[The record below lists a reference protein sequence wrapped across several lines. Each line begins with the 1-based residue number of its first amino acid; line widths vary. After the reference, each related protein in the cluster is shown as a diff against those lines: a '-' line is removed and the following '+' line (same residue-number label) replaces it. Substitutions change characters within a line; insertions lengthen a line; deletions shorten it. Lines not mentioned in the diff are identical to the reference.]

1 MTLPQPKSLPAI
13 RNEQQEIRNKWQAHL
28 RANESVLQA
37 NNAPPHQLHLLATVY
52 FEPSR
57 IGSGLSGCAQ
67 GESPRARL
75 RHFLEDDR
83 LVELVLG
90 AFAGVPSRSDL
101 PSVQEALEL
110 AANREIPFL
119 AWPLLAG
126 LEELA
131 APVGAEDTRLSD
143 SCLERALTIRAL
155 YDHPSEPE
163 PTWHR
168 WAVTHKPKLVAE
180 TIIKVY
186 KLALRHDPIQRYGL
200 YELAYNAA
208 YAEVARLSVPSL
220 LRTFPTR
227 ALSRQL
233 RMLTPVLAAAF
244 SHCDTD
250 EFCAIIDSK
259 LAAVSMGTKQKLYWL
274 CAGLIHR
281 PAAYVSRLD
290 SELAGGAV
298 QRRVRYVTEFLGSN
312 RIGDR
317 LAQLDHVCAAALLIR
332 HIGPAF
338 RPFAEDWQ
346 LIHSTAPSA
355 LVTKLIDVMAK
366 TPCAQATTLLEEM
379 TLDPTLAPWHERL
392 RRAAWQQ
399 REARRDTGFSYPQVC
414 EVVDALAGNAPAN
427 ATDLA
432 ALAYHE
438 LASLGRDIRDGQTS
452 DWRQYWHTD
461 ADPWKPLSENPCRD
475 RLLSDLSARLR
486 HFNVTADK
494 EPTYN
499 DDTRADIRIASG
511 TFNVPVEI
519 KKSSSKD
526 LWRAIRSQLISKYA
540 RDPHAAGHGIYLV
553 FWFGQSFCQPSKTGK
568 RPEDAT
574 SLQTMLA
581 GSLTEHESH
590 KIKVLVIDVS
600 RPDGRTARLT

>member
-1 MTLPQPKSLPAI
+1 MTLPQPKSLQAV
-13 RNEQQEIRNKWQAHL
+13 RNEQQEIRNDWQTHL
-28 RANESVLQA
+28 RANESVYLA
-37 NNAPPHQLHLLATVY
+37 NDAPPPQLYFLATIY
-52 FEPSR
+52 FGHSKYA
-57 IGSGLSGCAQ
+57 SGK
-67 GESPRARL
+67 SPRKRL
-75 RHFLEDDR
+75 WQFLEDDR
-83 LVELVLG
+83 LVELVLSAFVG
-90 AFAGVPSRSDL
+90 ALNRSDL
-101 PSVQEALEL
+101 PSVQETLDL
-110 AANREIPFL
+110 AADHKIPSL

-126 LEELA
+126 LEQLA
-131 APVGAEDTRLSD
+131 LQANDEDAPLDDSRL
-143 SCLERALTIRAL
+143 RQALAIRAL
-155 YDHPSEPE
+155 YDPAPHKPE
-163 PTWHR
+163 PKWHR
-168 WAVTHKPKLVAE
+168 WAVTHRPKSVAAM
-180 TIIKVY
+180 IIAIY
-186 KLALRHDPIQRYGL
+186 RAALRSGTPQNYGL
-200 YELAYNAA
+200 YELAHDTA
-208 YAEVARLSVPSL
+208 YAEVARLSVASL
-220 LRTFPTR
+220 LRAFPTR
-227 ALSRQL
+227 ASSRQL
-233 RMLTPVLAAAF
+233 EMLTPVLAAAF
-244 SHCDTD
+244 SHCDAD

-281 PAAYVSRLD
+281 PAAYSSQLD

-298 QRRVRYVTEFLGSN
+298 QRRVRYVAEFLGSN
-312 RIGDR
+312 GIGDR
-317 LAQLDHVCAAALLIR
+317 LARLDHVCAAALLIR

-346 LIHSTAPSA
+346 LIHSTAPGA

-399 REARRDTGFSYPQVC
+399 REARRDTGFSYPQVR
-414 EVVDALAGNAPAN
+414 EVVAALAGGPPAS

-432 ALAYHE
+432 ALAYDE
-438 LASLGRDIRDGQTS
+438 LVSLERDIHDGQTS
-452 DWRQYWHTD
+452 DWQQYWHTD
-461 ADPWKPLSENPCRD
+461 AAQCKPLPENSCRD

-499 DDTRADIRIASG
+499 HDTRADIRIASG

-519 KKSSSKD
+519 KKSDSKD
-526 LWRAIRSQLISKYA
+526 LWHAIRSQLIPKYA
-540 RDPHAAGHGIYLV
+540 RDPHAAGNGIYLV
-553 FWFGQSFCQPSKTGK
+553 FWFGQSSCQPSKTGK

-600 RPDGRTARLT
+600 KPDGRTARLT

>member
-28 RANESVLQA
+28 RANERVLQA
-37 NNAPPHQLHLLATVY
+37 NSALPHQLHLLATVY

-57 IGSGLSGCAQ
+57 IGGGLSGYAQ

-75 RHFLEDDR
+75 RHFLGDDH
-83 LVELVLG
+83 LVELVLD

-110 AANREIPFL
+110 AAHREMPLL

-131 APVGAEDTRLSD
+131 APVGAEDTPLSD

-155 YDHPSEPE
+155 YDYPSEPE

-168 WAVTHKPKLVAE
+168 WAVAHKPNSVAE

-186 KLALRHDPIQRYGL
+186 NVALRHDPTQRYGL

-208 YAEVARLSVPSL
+208 YAEVAQLSVASL

-227 ALSRQL
+227 APSRQL
-233 RMLTPVLAAAF
+233 EMLTPVLAAAF
-244 SHCDTD
+244 SHCDAD
-250 EFCAIIDSK
+250 EFCAIIDRK
-259 LAAVSMGTKQKLYWL
+259 LAAISMGTKQKLYWL
-274 CAGLIHR
+274 CAGLLHR
-281 PAAYVSRLD
+281 PAAYLPRLD
-290 SELAGGAV
+290 SELAAGAV
-298 QRRVRYVTEFLGSN
+298 QRRVRYVAEFLGSSG
-312 RIGDR
+312 IGDR
-317 LAQLDHVCAAALLIR
+317 LARLDHVCAAALLIR
-332 HIGPAF
+332 RMGPAF
-338 RPFAEDWQ
+338 RPLADDF
-346 LIHSTAPSA
+346 IHSTAPGA
-355 LVTKLIDVMAK
+355 LVTKLIDVAAK
-366 TPCAQATTLLEEM
+366 TRSAQATALLEEM

-399 REARRDTGFSYPQVC
+399 REARRDAEFRYPQVR
-414 EVVDALAGNAPAN
+414 EVVDALAGGAPAN
-427 ATDLA
+427 APDLA
-432 ALAYHE
+432 ALAYDE
-438 LASLGRDIRDGQTS
+438 LVSLGRDIRDGQTS
-452 DWRQYWHTD
+452 DWQQYWQTGI
-461 ADPWKPLSENPCRD
+461 DPWKPLSENACRD

-499 DDTRADIRIASG
+499 DDKRADIRIASG

-526 LWRAIRSQLISKYA
+526 LWDAIHAQLIPKYA
-540 RDPHAAGHGIYLV
+540 RDPHAAGNGIYLV
-553 FWFGQSFCQPSKTGK
+553 FWFGQKFCQPPKSRQ
-568 RPEDAT
+568 RPEDAS
-574 SLQTMLA
+574 SLHAMLD
-581 GSLTEHESH
+581 GTLTEDELRR
-590 KIKVLVIDVS
+590 IKVLVIDVS
-600 RPDGRTARLT
+600 RPDGQTMRPT